1 MNNRGQIGISII
13 IAMMIFLS
21 GIIVIN
27 ILKPD
32 ITLARNTATG
42 LNCSNATAISDGTKL
57 TCLAVDLTIPYFIVI
72 ILSAAGGVVVSKIV
86 KGAKG

>member
-1 MNNRGQIGISII
+1 MNNKGQMGISVI

-32 ITLARNTATG
+32 ITLARNAATG
-42 LNCSNATAISDGTKL
+42 LNCSGADSISDGTKL
-57 TCLAVDLTIPYFIVI
+57 TCLAVDLVIPYFILI
-72 ILSAAGGVVVSKIV
+72 ILSAAGGMITNKLMRG
-86 KGAKG
+86 KR